1 MSERRAA
8 AKRRRDVDA
17 GKGGGGSK
25 GGNSNGGEAKRR
37 RGGEVQRRFTRD
49 QMMRVLAR
57 VKPGGDYQEQ
67 DQRALAAALAGPRTR
82 RRTATS
88 GVAEDEKD
96 IVTGTIRRVRLY
108 FALDDL
114 TGAPITKN
122 TSATFA
128 KHGGAGAG
136 AGAAAGAAAGL
147 RGGVARQPCQFWIT
161 RSEVAYVL
169 REVYRRA
176 CSMRAAGTD
185 RKARRKFCRGT
196 PERKRCVAQLW
207 PGRSR
212 VDAQLLRDSHGR

>member
-8 AKRRRDVDA
+8 AKRRRRGV
-17 GKGGGGSK
+17 GKGGNG
-25 GGNSNGGEAKRR
+25 NGGEAKRR

-88 GVAEDEKD
+88 GVADDDKN

-147 RGGVARQPCQFWIT
+147 RGGVARQPCQFWK
-161 RSEVAYVL
+161 
-169 REVYRRA
+169 RRA
-176 CSMRAAGTD
+176 MLAITPSICPRLSWLTAG
-185 RKARRKFCRGT
+185 RG
-196 PERKRCVAQLW
+196 VM
-207 PGRSR
+207 
-212 VDAQLLRDSHGR
+212 